1 MHHHSRILIFSAIVL
16 AAVGLSACRSS
27 RSNRYTANRNQ
38 PPAPT
43 AANPAAPGAT
53 PSAQAVLTHADSA
66 LERVNQ
72 LSAEDRSAEDR
83 NTEPPPRAGFPEQRP
98 NFAPMR
104 TPWGAPYTPQ
114 PNLTEYGLYEAALG
128 AYNGRRYDEAIALF
142 SQIVTRGRP
151 PELVPNA
158 YYWMGESFYAM
169 GEYAQ
174 SMPYFEYVTRVGPE
188 YKRTMAL
195 YKLTRA
201 ALYLGNRQEANMY
214 YERLRNEYP
223 HSQYIHPLIRL
234 GAR

>member
-1 MHHHSRILIFSAIVL
+1 MMKHIRLHWFGMMAMSVVL
-16 AAVGLSACRSS
+16 AMSVMLASCRSS
-27 RSNRYTANRNQ
+27 RTSRSNAARNRAATPANQ
-38 PPAPT
+38 APE
-43 AANPAAPGAT
+43 AG

-72 LSAEDRSAEDR
+72 LSADDHSTSEA
-83 NTEPPPRAGFPEQRP
+83 PPMATPPNQP
-98 NFAPMR
+98 NFTPMR

-158 YYWMGESFYAM
+158 YYWMGESFYAT
-169 GEYAQ
+169 GRYAE
-174 SMPYFEYVTRVGPE
+174 SIPYFEYVTRVGPE

-195 YKLTRA
+195 YKLSRA
-201 ALYLGNRQEANMY
+201 ALYLGNRQDANMY

-223 HSQYIHPLIRL
+223 HSQYIHTLIKL

>member
-1 MHHHSRILIFSAIVL
+1 MYQHSRLVIFCAIVL
-16 AAVGLSACRSS
+16 AVGLSSCRSS
-27 RSNRYTANRNQ
+27 RSNRYNANRNQ
-38 PPAPT
+38 PAPQA
-43 AANPAAPGAT
+43 AANPSA

-66 LERVNQ
+66 LDRVNQ
-72 LSAEDRSAEDR
+72 LSADDRSGEDRPGEDR
-83 NTEPPPRAGFPEQRP
+83 EAHPYARPSHQP
-98 NFAPMR
+98 NFTPMR

-128 AYNGRRYDEAIALF
+128 AYNGRHYEEAIALF

-169 GEYAQ
+169 GQYAQ
-174 SMPYFEYVTRVGPE
+174 SMPYFEYVSRVGPE
-188 YKRTMAL
+188 YKRSMAL

-201 ALYLGNRQEANMY
+201 ALYLGNHQDANMY

>member
-1 MHHHSRILIFSAIVL
+1 MHHHSRLLFFGAIVL
-16 AAVGLSACRSS
+16 AVGFSACRSS
-27 RSNRYTANRNQ
+27 RSTRYAHRNP
-38 PPAPT
+38 PPAPA
-43 AANPAAPGAT
+43 AANPAAPGAA
-53 PSAQAVLTHADSA
+53 PSAQAVLLNADSA

-72 LSAEDRSAEDR
+72 LSAEDR
-83 NTEPPPRAGFPEQRP
+83 NTEPPPHARFPEPRP
-98 NFAPMR
+98 NFTPMQ

-128 AYNGRRYDEAIALF
+128 AYNGRRYEEALALF

-169 GEYAQ
+169 GNYAQ
-174 SMPYFEYVTRVGPE
+174 CMPYFEYVTRVGPE

-201 ALYLGNRQEANMY
+201 ALYLGNRQAANMY

-223 HSQYIHPLIRL
+223 HSEYIHPLIRL

>member
-1 MHHHSRILIFSAIVL
+1 MLKNSRLLWIGILAMSVAIV
-16 AAVGLSACRSS
+16 SCRSS
-27 RSNRYTANRNQ
+27 RSSRTNAARNRAT
-38 PPAPT
+38 PPANQ
-43 AANPAAPGAT
+43 AAASG
-53 PSAQAVLTHADSA
+53 PSAQSVLTHADSA
-66 LERVNQ
+66 LQRVNQ
-72 LSAEDRSAEDR
+72 LSAEDHSVSEAPPMATPP
-83 NTEPPPRAGFPEQRP
+83 TEP
-98 NFAPMR
+98 NFTPMR

-158 YYWMGESFYAM
+158 YYWMGESFYAT
-169 GEYAQ
+169 GRYAE
-174 SMPYFEYVTRVGPE
+174 SMPYFEYVARIGPE
-188 YKRTMAL
+188 YKRSMAL
-195 YKLTRA
+195 YKLSRA
-201 ALYLGNRQEANMY
+201 ALYLGNHQDANMY